1 MTETSHRGLTRRK
14 AAAAEHFTG
23 EELQLLRRAG
33 HLRRWNR
40 GDVLIRE
47 GEPADFVVLLTGG
60 LVKATVDSTNGYTSL
75 LALRGPGELV
85 GELSCVDG
93 RPRGATVTA
102 MRRVEG
108 VVISAEVFLR
118 LLERNAGL
126 CLSVLHSVV
135 TRLRDSDLL
144 RAEQGAHTTRAR
156 LASLLV
162 KLALRHGSS
171 ASDTPPGAIAVQV
184 NQHELA
190 AAAGAS
196 RESVVRCLRAM
207 QHEGLVATGRGRTI
221 VLNLAGL
228 RRWADE

>member
-1 MTETSHRGLTRRK
+1 MPDRIRRGLPRNAMT
-14 AAAAEHFTG
+14 AEHFAP
-23 EELQLLRRAG
+23 EELLLFRGVG
-33 HLRRWNR
+33 HVRRWNR
-40 GDVLIRE
+40 SDILMRE

-60 LVKATVDSTNGYTSL
+60 LVKATVDSANGYTSL

-93 RPRGATVTA
+93 RPRSATVTA
-102 MRRVEG
+102 MRRAEG
-108 VVISAEVFLR
+108 VVVASEAFLR
-118 LLERNAGL
+118 LLEQNAALG
-126 CLSVLHSVV
+126 LSVLRSVV
-135 TRLRDSDLL
+135 ARLRDSDLL
-144 RAEQGAHTTRAR
+144 RAAQGAHTTRAR

-162 KLALRHGSS
+162 KLAVRHGSS
-171 ASDTPPGAIAVQV
+171 ASETLPGAISVQV